1 MKKKNWFYRI
11 FSLALVTV
19 TLSAFV
25 ALAAEVGSANDPLVT
40 LSYLNETFQQQIMA
54 RVENI
59 FNQRDAQLK
68 QQLNDQ
74 VWQAE
79 QKLASQYG
87 GSTQGDSASTYAVVT
102 LKRDQCLYGTVGTE
116 VMLRVGTAVCLANS
130 NPGLI
135 DSTNGETLAD
145 ARGLKTNR
153 LYLMT
158 VEGRGVQ
165 ATADTVKLLVRG
177 SYEIK

>member
-1 MKKKNWFYRI
+1 MKKKNWLYRI

-19 TLSAFV
+19 TLSAFA
-25 ALAAEVGSANDPLVT
+25 ALAVEVGSANDPLVT
-40 LSYLNETFQQQIMA
+40 LSYLNETFQKQIMTQ
-54 RVENI
+54 VEAV
-59 FNQRDAQLK
+59 FNQRDMQLK

-87 GSTQGDSASTYAVVT
+87 GSTRNDSASTYAVVDLT
-102 LKRDQCLYGTVGTE
+102 QGQCLYGTVGTE
-116 VMLRVGTAVCLANS
+116 VMLRVGSAVCLANS
-130 NPGLI
+130 TPGLI
-135 DSTNGETLAD
+135 DTTNGETLSD
-145 ARGLKTNR
+145 AQSLKANR

-165 ATADTVKLLVRG
+165 ATAKTVKLLVRG